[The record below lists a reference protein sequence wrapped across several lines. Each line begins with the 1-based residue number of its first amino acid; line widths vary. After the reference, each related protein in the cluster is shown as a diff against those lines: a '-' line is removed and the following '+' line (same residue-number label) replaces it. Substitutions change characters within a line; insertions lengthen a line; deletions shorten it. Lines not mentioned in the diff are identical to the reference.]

1 MNIDEDQTHP
11 IKHSA
16 MDQYTIEGFT
26 MDKDIDRRLFI
37 GLSNTYDLLV
47 NIWWNS

>member
-1 MNIDEDQTHP
+1 MNIDEEQTHP

-26 MDKDIDRRLFI
+26 MDKDIDSRLFI
-37 GLSNTYDLLV
+37 ELSDIYDLLV
-47 NIWWNS
+47 NIWWSS